1 MTDEIVID
9 DLEHLDEFENM
20 LNKLKSIKED

>member
-9 DLEHLDEFENM
+9 DLIDIKDIEKIVEAIRNADEN
-20 LNKLKSIKED
+20 